1 MCINSCKIFHFLF
14 IEWKKTP
21 DLTDLC
27 HSLTLQAVATNNCST
42 DSFFSTANGF
52 FKHRQFHTWKI
63 YTQAKGNPSIW
74 SLWGVEE
81 KGRKKNPEP
90 VSLWG
95 TDACLV
101 IQMVAALEVW
111 MGKWMRIQV
120 QWASQERIN
129 SNPPA
134 FGGSDSEKKPPA
146 MHTKTKKHAISYK
159 HNDERQ
165 VHWSVH
171 IYLALL
177 VSLYVNIWF
186 FLV

>member
-1 MCINSCKIFHFLF
+1 MKDLHPSNGKSIHLKPLRCRGIR
-14 IEWKKTP
+14 EKKK
-21 DLTDLC
+21 
-27 HSLTLQAVATNNCST
+27 Q
-42 DSFFSTANGF
+42 
-52 FKHRQFHTWKI
+52 
-63 YTQAKGNPSIW
+63 
-74 SLWGVEE
+74 
-81 KGRKKNPEP
+81 PEP

-134 FGGSDSEKKPPA
+134 FGGADVVGKSLQLCIQKQKNMPV
-146 MHTKTKKHAISYK
+146 SYK

-171 IYLALL
+171 IYLAMQC
-177 VSLYVNIWF
+177 F
-186 FLV
+186 FLCKYFGSFRCNASFKTVHCSKNKETLN